1 MEGST
6 KFNAFLFLLL
16 NMVVATSPRDH
27 IPRGVAACKRELGP
41 ARQGISPRSVWVLVA
56 LVRGVSSVS
65 RLWFSNEEIMIMMT
79 VVITR
84 IIMMIALN
92 GEHVVDWVRVLFL
105 TCVACRKRYRLY
117 TCCGLVSYAIVRG
130 RRRDHGRP
138 LGPRR
143 DALRIHGMSMAT
155 FARGLKPRALKIL
168 TKAHR
173 ISNIIT
179 INQNLSH
186 RNFMFV
192 IRWRIRK
199 N

>member
-1 MEGST
+1 MGRGCLQERAWARET
-6 KFNAFLFLLL
+6 
-16 NMVVATSPRDH
+16 RDF
-27 IPRGVAACKRELGP
+27 
-41 ARQGISPRSVWVLVA
+41 PRSVWVLVA
-56 LVRGVSSVS
+56 LVRGVLSVS

-92 GEHVVDWVRVLFL
+92 GEHVVDWVRVLF
-105 TCVACRKRYRLY
+105 ACRKRYRLY
-117 TCCGLVSYAIVRG
+117 TWLSGMLWCGLLRHRQRKEA
-130 RRRDHGRP
+130 
-138 LGPRR
+138 GPRQTSWPAPQR
-143 DALRIHGMSMAT
+143 PSNPWHEHGLRCSRRLKAT

-168 TKAHR
+168 PKAHR

-186 RNFMFV
+186 RNLMFV

>member
-117 TCCGLVSYAIVRG
+117 TWLSGMLWFGLLRHRQRKEA
-130 RRRDHGRP
+130 
-138 LGPRR
+138 GPRQTSWPAPR
-143 DALRIHGMSMAT
+143 RPSNPWHEHGHLRTWSQASSIKDPDKST
-155 FARGLKPRALKIL
+155 
-168 TKAHR
+168 
-173 ISNIIT
+173 
-179 INQNLSH
+179 
-186 RNFMFV
+186 
-192 IRWRIRK
+192 
-199 N
+199 